1 MARTRSKPQAKESAQ
16 EETTGKQLEKSE
28 SNPPK
33 LFVLPKNTSERARI
47 ITLDNP
53 ATSKPNRYFVCP
65 EKGLYEFIKVA
76 AANSSPRSWLLA
88 RPEDGPS
95 DSYTADPDA
104 ERREKSKYFESS
116 EDGSPSDFPSGYV
129 AKNPDLFIATPMDI
143 LFLLL
148 PILSPVAVE
157 SVRGMQKQMFLTL
170 EDHLDSTA
178 TSSLHLKYTFQH
190 QSMRD
195 LAEQRM

>member
-65 EKGLYEFIKVA
+65 EKGLYEFTNVA
-76 AANSSPRSWLLA
+76 AANSSPRNWLLA
-88 RPEDGPS
+88 RPS
-95 DSYTADPDA
+95 DSHTTDSDTK
-104 ERREKSKYFESS
+104 RREKSNYFESS
-116 EDGSPSDFPSGYV
+116 EDGSPSGFSSGYV
-129 AKNPDLFIATPMDI
+129 AKNPDLFVATPMDI

-148 PILSPVAVE
+148 P
-157 SVRGMQKQMFLTL
+157 
-170 EDHLDSTA
+170 
-178 TSSLHLKYTFQH
+178 
-190 QSMRD
+190 
-195 LAEQRM
+195 